1 MKRMTIIAGNWK
13 MNLLPLEVEILLT
26 ELEDNFSIQPGLE
39 VVVMPQSPLLTE
51 ALSWLGGSGIH
62 LGAQNCSDSISGAFT
77 GEVSPLLLK
86 SLGCTYCLVGHSE
99 RRELF
104 SESNQFVADKAKVLL
119 SFNITPIVC
128 VGETLEEREK
138 NSHLDKISDQVK
150 AIYSVTP
157 KECWKDLVFAYEPIW
172 AIGTGKTATPDQA
185 NEIHRFIRKT
195 IQESTCDILA
205 ESISI
210 LYGGSVKADNAEQLL
225 QQTDIDGFL
234 VGGASL
240 KSDDFIN
247 IIKAYQ
253 KEK

>member
-1 MKRMTIIAGNWK
+1 
-13 MNLLPLEVEILLT
+13 MNLLPLGVEILLT
-26 ELEDNFSIQPGLE
+26 ELEEKLSIQPDLE
-39 VVVMPQSPLLTE
+39 VAVMPQSPLLTT
-51 ALSWLGGSGIH
+51 ALSYLGGSGIH

-77 GEVSPLLLK
+77 GEVSPVLLK

-104 SESNQFVADKAKVLL
+104 SESDQFVANKAKVLL
-119 SFNITPIVC
+119 SLGITPIVC

-138 NSHLDKISDQVK
+138 SSHLDKISVQVK
-150 AIYSVTP
+150 AIYSVIP
-157 KECWKDLVFAYEPIW
+157 KEYWKNLVFAYEPIW

-185 NEIHRFIRKT
+185 NEIHRFIRKV
-195 IQESTCDILA
+195 IQESACDILA

-210 LYGGSVKADNAEQLL
+210 LYGGSVKPDNAEQLL
-225 QQTDIDGFL
+225 QQADIDGFL